1 MSTLLMDTDNTQS
14 VTVMKAKG
22 RIDSETAPEFEHA
35 LSQLLDDKHNKI
47 VLNLQAV
54 EFLSSAG
61 LRAMVKALKD
71 AKSCGGDVRLV
82 SVPEPI
88 QGILLTVGLNQ
99 MFQIFP
105 TTEEALV
112 GF

>member
-1 MSTLLMDTDNTQS
+1 MSNLLMDTDSTQS
-14 VTVMKAKG
+14 VSVMKAKG

-35 LSQLLDDKHNKI
+35 LLQLLNDNRNKI

-61 LRAMVKALKD
+61 LRAMVKALKSAQD
-71 AKSCGGDVRLV
+71 DGGDVRLV

-88 QGILLTVGLNQ
+88 EGILLTVGMNQ
-99 MFQIFP
+99 MFKMFP

>member
-14 VTVMKAKG
+14 ISVMNAKG
-22 RIDSETAPEFEHA
+22 RIDSDTAPEFERA
-35 LSQLLDDKHNKI
+35 LAQLLDDKRNKI
-47 VLNLQAV
+47 ILNLEGV

-61 LRAMVKALKD
+61 LRAMVKALKG
-71 AKSCGGDVRLV
+71 AQSGGGDVRLV

-88 QGILLTVGLNQ
+88 EGILLTVGMNQ
-99 MFQIFP
+99 MFKQFP